1 MNYFENIIS
10 TVKTA
15 LQEDIGS
22 GDLTASL
29 LGETSTTSAYI
40 IAREDA
46 AICGRPWVDKVFEL
60 IDSDI
65 KIRWLVNEGE
75 LVSKGDRILEAQGRT
90 QLD

>member
-29 LGETSTTSAYI
+29 IGETSTTSAYI

-46 AICGRPWVDKVFEL
+46 AILADLW
-60 IDSDI
+60 I
-65 KIRWLVNEGE
+65 K
-75 LVSKGDRILEAQGRT
+75 
-90 QLD
+90 